1 MEQSW
6 VKKLKK
12 IGKRHFTLIVIP
24 TSGAQSIRNFRIP
37 FALMAVGL
45 VVIILNIYVFLTYST
60 QVWQIQSFRQKIA
73 GQDMMISKLKAE
85 KPHVRNVLNRS
96 NLLDNRLLRYRQ
108 ENEAM
113 VDTWN
118 RLRRKG
124 GYRFPIASRGI
135 FKRQNYQLNTLNSL
149 SKSSSPSVTTSLEQL
164 GYNLDQLDNILGK
177 EEQQQELI
185 FRDLKASERR
195 LDHRPSIRPVEAQ
208 ICSPFGVRFHPI
220 YRRYIKH
227 DGVDLAVEYGNKV
240 RAGAD
245 GVVKFAGWQAG
256 YGLLIIINHEYGY
269 ETRYGHN
276 SKLLVHPG
284 QVVKKGQVICLSGNT
299 GESTGPHV
307 HYEVRFKGEPIDP
320 VPFLKE

>member
-1 MEQSW
+1 MERSW
-6 VKKLKK
+6 FKKLKK
-12 IGKRHFTLIVIP
+12 FKKLHFTLIVIP

-37 FALMAVGL
+37 FALMTVGL
-45 VVIILNIYVFLTYST
+45 VVIVLNIYVFLTYST
-60 QVWQIQSFRQKIA
+60 QVWQIQSFRQEIA

-85 KPHVRNVLNRS
+85 KPHVRSVLNRGD
-96 NLLDNRLLRYRQ
+96 LLENKLSRYRQ

-113 VDTWN
+113 VDTWD

-135 FKRQNYQLNTLNSL
+135 FKRQNYQLNPLNSF
-149 SKSSSPSVTTSLEQL
+149 SKSSAPSVTTSLEQL
-164 GYNLDQLDNILGK
+164 DYNLDQLENILGRE
-177 EEQQQELI
+177 EEQQKLI
-185 FRDLKASERR
+185 VRDLRASERR
-195 LDHRPSIRPVEAQ
+195 LDHLPSIRPVEAQ

-227 DGVDLAVEYGNKV
+227 DGVDLAVDYGNKV

-307 HYEVRFKGEPIDP
+307 HYEVRFNGKPINP
-320 VPFLKE
+320 APFLKE

>member
-12 IGKRHFTLIVIP
+12 IKKRHFTLIVIP

-108 ENEAM
+108 GNEAM

-164 GYNLDQLDNILGK
+164 GHNLDQLDDILGK

-195 LDHRPSIRPVEAQ
+195 LDHLPSIRPVEAQ

-227 DGVDLAVEYGNKV
+227 DGVDLAVDYGNKV

-276 SKLLVHPG
+276 SKLLVYPG

>member
-37 FALMAVGL
+37 FAVMAVGL
-45 VVIILNIYVFLTYST
+45 VVIVLNIYVFLTYST
-60 QVWQIQSFRQKIA
+60 QVWQIQAFRQKIA

-96 NLLDNRLLRYRQ
+96 NLLDNRLLRYCQ

-149 SKSSSPSVTTSLEQL
+149 SKSSAPSVTTSLEQL
-164 GYNLDQLDNILGK
+164 GYNLDQLDDILGK

-195 LDHRPSIRPVEAQ
+195 LDHLPSIRPAEAQ

-307 HYEVRFKGEPIDP
+307 HYEVRFNGEPIDP